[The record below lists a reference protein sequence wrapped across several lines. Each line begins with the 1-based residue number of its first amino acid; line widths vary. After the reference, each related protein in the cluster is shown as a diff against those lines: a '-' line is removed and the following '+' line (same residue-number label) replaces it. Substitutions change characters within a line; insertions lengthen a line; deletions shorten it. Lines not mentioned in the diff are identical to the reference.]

1 MIGITTTPRN
11 LKPLLMS
18 VVLVFSIVCIAG
30 CRGYGLWAPA
40 GPMNQQQANAVVH
53 DPFPQ
58 SDIGPSDNS
67 ARPLGYQQPLPQ
79 PVRNRLV
86 PDAMPWLGR

>member
-1 MIGITTTPRN
+1 MLRKFTS
-11 LKPLLMS
+11 LLVGAAIIS
-18 VVLVFSIVCIAG
+18 STLSIAG
-30 CRGYGLWAPA
+30 CRGRGFLPA
-40 GPMNQQQANAVVH
+40 GPIGEQQANAIVH

-58 SDIGPSDNS
+58 SDIAPSDPS
-67 ARPLGYQQPLPQ
+67 VRPPSYQRPLAE

>member
-1 MIGITTTPRN
+1 MPRPW
-11 LKPLLMS
+11 KPLLMS
-18 VVLVFSIVCIAG
+18 VALVFSILGSAG
-30 CRGYGLWAPA
+30 CRGSLPWCPPPSIPA
-40 GPMNQQQANAVVH
+40 QQANAIVH

-58 SDIGPSDNS
+58 GDIAPSDPSVRPPNYQ
-67 ARPLGYQQPLPQ
+67 RPLAE

>member
-1 MIGITTTPRN
+1 MPRKW
-11 LKPLLMS
+11 KPLLMS
-18 VVLVFSIVCIAG
+18 VAIVVCVAGIAG
-30 CRGYGLWAPA
+30 CRGNGFWFPPSPGA
-40 GPMNQQQANAVVH
+40 QQANAIVH

-58 SDIGPSDNS
+58 GDIAPSDPS
-67 ARPLGYQQPLPQ
+67 VRPPSYQRPLAE